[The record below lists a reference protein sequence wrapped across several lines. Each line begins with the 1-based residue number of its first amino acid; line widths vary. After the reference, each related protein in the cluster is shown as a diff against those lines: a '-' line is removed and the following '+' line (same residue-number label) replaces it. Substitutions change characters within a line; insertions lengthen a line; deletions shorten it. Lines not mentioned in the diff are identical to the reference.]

1 MCKKLLFFFFIF
13 IYIIEKFVKILIL
26 IQLENERAPKVK
38 KSDLAQLGHV
48 VDEDGVLMLEK

>member
-1 MCKKLLFFFFIF
+1 MCKILLFFFLIF

>member
-1 MCKKLLFFFFIF
+1 MCKKLLFFFLIF

-26 IQLENERAPKVK
+26 IQIENERAPKVK